1 MRLTNMQLQTQILDK
16 KVSYVTLNGLYV
28 EMLCLWVFFF
38 FQIKLVVSLKDVA
51 KDVSIVFL

>member
-1 MRLTNMQLQTQILDK
+1 MRLTNMQLQTQILDQ

-28 EMLCLWVFFF
+28 EMLCLWGFF

>member
-16 KVSYVTLNGLYV
+16 KVSFVTLNGLYV
-28 EMLCLWVFFF
+28 EMLCLWVFF

>member
-38 FQIKLVVSLKDVA
+38 QIKLVVSLKDVA

>member
-38 FQIKLVVSLKDVA
+38 SDQA
-51 KDVSIVFL
+51 CG